1 MSNHRRASRPMTLA
15 DWFGLA
21 VMILMA
27 ACSVILYVRLMATD
41 MITDTILHFGE
52 NLLTSVSSAVFS
64 ILTYIVYLVLSF
76 FVPSSSGLATL
87 SMGIMAPLADF
98 ANVGREI
105 VVIAY
110 AAANS
115 MLALVAPTCG
125 LLMGVLEMT
134 RTSYG
139 TWMKFVGKFLIFIA
153 LATMVVLA
161 GATII
166 LY

>member
-1 MSNHRRASRPMTLA
+1 M
-15 DWFGLA
+15 GVA
-21 VMILMA
+21 VIIGVARGVSIVMNDA
-27 ACSVILYVRLMATD
+27 Q
-41 MITDTILHFGE
+41 ITDTILHFGE
-52 NLLTSVSSAVFS
+52 SLLVNTSSVLFTVC
-64 ILTYIVYLVLSF
+64 TYLIYLVLSF

-98 ANVGREI
+98 AEVGREL

-134 RTSYG
+134 RTSYV
-139 TWMKFVGKFLIFIA
+139 TWMKFVGKFLLLIA
-153 LATMVVLA
+153 LITIVVLA
-161 GATII
+161 GATVI